1 MFKQNNLIILC
12 IKIIL
17 KPYLQVTKPFFYYY
31 KKKTLQS
38 VIRNYEVVLKRQL
51 IKQLFDKTQLIYSE
65 LEGAFI
71 CKIIHY
77 EYSFSYVWV
86 ETGKLL
92 LRDID
97 NY

>member
-1 MFKQNNLIILC
+1 MHKNHFKTLFTSYKTFL
-12 IKIIL
+12 L
-17 KPYLQVTKPFFYYY
+17 LLL
-31 KKKTLQS
+31 KKKTLHS